1 MKINKSL
8 AIYCKKQY
16 PELLAYS
23 TANYENIIS
32 LYDNVS
38 SLNIYELPRFHYTE
52 INNRGYDIIIDDLT
66 LYERLANKN
75 NRILYYM
82 FDGTNN
88 SINYKTLSSFMQNID
103 GVIVPKN
110 VSNELIQIVFNY
122 TKELIHV

>member
-1 MKINKSL
+1 M
-8 AIYCKKQY
+8 
-16 PELLAYS
+16 
-23 TANYENIIS
+23 
-32 LYDNVS
+32 S
-38 SLNIYELPRFHYTE
+38 SLNTYELPRFHYTE

>member
-16 PELLAYS
+16 PELLEYS
-23 TANYENIIS
+23 RIHYQNIIS

-52 INNRGYDIIIDDLT
+52 INNRGYDIVIDDLA
-66 LYERLANKN
+66 LYERLVNKN

-82 FDGTNN
+82 FDGTNH
-88 SINYKTLSSFMQNID
+88 SINYKILSSFMQNID

-110 VSNELIQIVFNY
+110 VSNELMQIVFKY